1 MATKKI
7 KKKLRKS
14 GSKSKNSAV
23 KKIQSAYRNKQTRKK
38 AATKIQ
44 KTFRESISECAIC
57 LERGADFKTECNH
70 RFHKECLKK
79 WCKNKGV
86 NCLCPLCRKKIEDK
100 EVIEKVLGGPGTPLD
115 PMEVLQA
122 IFQDETSAFNQFLR
136 SQQNQREVEEAREAL
151 ARMSRPRRSFL
162 QRTLDRIRT
171 RRRNGGKKAR
181 KGPSDSATKF
191 SVGTKKR
198 GNDGNMW
205 IIIKA
210 ANGTKRWKKVDKTK
224 KWVDEDTVWGK
235 NKKLENF
242 WRKLALGEQV
252 VVVYG
257 DDKKILN
264 MPKTRGARKN
274 KYKELEDDKNVKA
287 IITSAQSSDTY
298 ESLYKKV
305 KNKTPEEIIKNYK
318 KYLINYGKGDKN
330 WYL

>member
-1 MATKKI
+1 MATRKI

-38 AATKIQ
+38 SKAATKLQ
-44 KTFRESISECAIC
+44 KTFRESISRKECAIC
-57 LERGADFKTECNH
+57 LERGADFKTKCKH
-70 RFHKECLKK
+70 YFHKECLKK

-86 NCLCPLCRKKIEDK
+86 NCLCPLCRKKIEDE
-100 EVIEKVLGGPGTPLD
+100 EVIGKVRTLKEIQQEEGEEARFEDATA
-115 PMEVLQA
+115 E
-122 IFQDETSAFNQFLR
+122 FNEFLR
-136 SQQNQREVEEAREAL
+136 RQENPQEVEEAQEAL
-151 ARMSRPRRSFL
+151 ARMIRP
-162 QRTLDRIRT
+162 QRNI
-171 RRRNGGKKAR
+171 GGKKER

-205 IIIKA
+205 IIIKV
-210 ANGTKRWKKVDKTK
+210 ANGSKRWKKVDKTK
-224 KWVDEDTVWGK
+224 KLVDEDTVWGK

-257 DDKKILN
+257 DDKKRLN
-264 MPKTRGARKN
+264 MPKTRDARKN

-287 IITSAQSSDTY
+287 IITSAMSSDTY

-318 KYLINYGKGDKN
+318 KYLTNFGKGDKT

>member
-1 MATKKI
+1 
-7 KKKLRKS
+7 
-14 GSKSKNSAV
+14 
-23 KKIQSAYRNKQTRKK
+23 
-38 AATKIQ
+38 
-44 KTFRESISECAIC
+44 
-57 LERGADFKTECNH
+57 
-70 RFHKECLKK
+70 
-79 WCKNKGV
+79 
-86 NCLCPLCRKKIEDK
+86 
-100 EVIEKVLGGPGTPLD
+100 
-115 PMEVLQA
+115 
-122 IFQDETSAFNQFLR
+122 
-136 SQQNQREVEEAREAL
+136 
-151 ARMSRPRRSFL
+151 MSRPRPRRSFL
-162 QRTLDRIRT
+162 QRTLDRFRT
-171 RRRNGGKKAR
+171 RRRNGGKKER

-205 IIIKA
+205 IIIKV
-210 ANGTKRWKKVDKTK
+210 ANGSKRWKKVDKTK
-224 KWVDEDTVWGK
+224 KLVDEDTVWGK

-257 DDKKILN
+257 DDKKRLN
-264 MPKTRGARKN
+264 MPKTRDARKN

-287 IITSAQSSDTY
+287 IITSAMSSDTY